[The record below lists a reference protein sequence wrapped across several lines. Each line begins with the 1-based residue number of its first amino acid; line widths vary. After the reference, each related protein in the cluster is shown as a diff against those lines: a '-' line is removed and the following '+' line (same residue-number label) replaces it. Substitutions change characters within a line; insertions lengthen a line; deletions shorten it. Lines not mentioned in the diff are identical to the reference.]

1 MTELQPYLD
10 QYGAAKA
17 ALPGAGAPW
26 LAGLR
31 DAGIARFRAL
41 GFPTPKVEAWKYTN
55 LNALRKIDFR
65 PAGEVETAAGIAVD
79 RGAAHRLTFVNG
91 RFRPDLS
98 APGDLPEGVELTGL
112 AELLARDPAALEG
125 RLGRLAAD
133 DGEAMLA
140 LNTALMADGYVLRI
154 GRGVTVTD
162 PIEILFI
169 GAAGQAPL
177 AYHPRNL
184 VIAEP
189 GSEAV
194 IVEDHIGHGSGAYF
208 ANGATEIFAA
218 EGARLRH
225 YKLQDE
231 AAEAYHLHAAYALL
245 AAGAAYESFQ
255 LALGGRL
262 ARHELRVVLD
272 GAGATCRLNGAYLA
286 DGARH
291 VDNTTLID
299 HASAGAS
306 SREVYKGV
314 LDGKARAVF
323 QGTIRVR
330 RDAQQTDGHQLH
342 RALLLSEQAEID
354 AKPALEI
361 YADDVK
367 CSHGATAGEL
377 DDDALFYLRARGIPA
392 EEARRLLIGAFL
404 DEVVDEITF
413 TAVRD
418 AFRDRVSGW
427 LAARERED
435 RR

>member
-1 MTELQPYLD
+1 MSDLQPYLD
-10 QYGAAKA
+10 QYGARKP
-17 ALPGAGAPW
+17 ALPGAAAPW
-26 LAGLR
+26 LDGLR
-31 DAGIARFRAL
+31 AHGIARFAAL

-65 PAGEVETAAGIAVD
+65 PAAAAEDAAGIAVD

-98 APGDLPEGVELTGL
+98 DAGALPDGVELTGL
-112 AELLARDPAALEG
+112 TELLARDPGALEG
-125 RLGRLAAD
+125 RLGRLATD
-133 DGEAMLA
+133 DGEAMVA

-154 GRGVTVTD
+154 GRDVTVAD
-162 PIEILFI
+162 PIEILFV
-169 GAAGQAPL
+169 GTAGQAPL

-184 VIAEP
+184 VVAEP
-189 GSEAV
+189 GADAV
-194 IVEDHIGHGSGAYF
+194 IVEDHIGHGAGAYF
-208 ANGATEIFAA
+208 ANGATEIFAE

-231 AAEAYHLHAAYALL
+231 APEAYHLHAAYARL

-255 LALGGRL
+255 LSLGGRL

-286 DGARH
+286 DGVQH
-291 VDNTTLID
+291 IDNTTLID

-330 RDAQQTDGHQLH
+330 RDAQQSDGHQLH

-392 EEARRLLIGAFL
+392 DAARRLLISAFL

-427 LAARERED
+427 LAARG
-435 RR
+435 